1 MKAKLI
7 MTRMV
12 AILMLLLVYHGA
24 AAATDTSPRC
34 TKKRTVMLI
43 SGAFVTSEG
52 WGAWKKYF
60 ESKGYDVIVPE
71 WPYKSGAVDRLRAQ
85 YKDTMTMEYDLEKV
99 VDYHAALIDKL
110 PEKPILVGH
119 SFGGLIVQ
127 LLLQRDKA
135 AMGIAYHS
143 VPAKGVFV
151 FKYSFIKSL
160 WGPLGPFRSRKNPF
174 LMSFSQWQYAFTNG
188 MPETEQRAF
197 YDKLV
202 VPESRKVLR
211 AALKKQ
217 GKINFRKAHAPLL
230 FVSGSTDN
238 IIPASLNRKNY
249 KRYVNRQPK
258 GSITDYK
265 EFKGRNHLAMS
276 QPDWKEDADYIL
288 EWIDKQLLHNPS

>member
-1 MKAKLI
+1 MNAKLI
-7 MTRMV
+7 MTKV
-12 AILMLLLVYHGA
+12 VVFLMLLLFQHSTA
-24 AAATDTSPRC
+24 ANDTLTGSS
-34 TKKRTVMLI
+34 KKQTVMLI
-43 SGAFVTSEG
+43 SGAFVTSDG
-52 WGAWKKYF
+52 WGEWKKYF
-60 ESKGYDVIVPE
+60 EAKGYNVIVPE
-71 WPYKSGAVDRLRAQ
+71 WPYKSGAVEGLRTK
-85 YKDTMTMEYDLEKV
+85 YKDTMTLEYDLKKV

-127 LLLQRDKA
+127 LLLQRDKG

-160 WGPLGPFRSRKNPF
+160 WGPLGPFRSKKNPF

-188 MPETEQRAF
+188 MPETEQKAF

-217 GKINFRKAHAPLL
+217 GKINFRKSHAPLL

-238 IIPASLNRKNY
+238 IIPASLNKKNY
-249 KRYVNRQPK
+249 KRYVKRQPK
-258 GSITDYK
+258 GSVTDYK
-265 EFKGRNHLAMS
+265 EFEGRNHLAMS
-276 QPDWKEDADYIL
+276 QPTWKEDADYIL
-288 EWIDKQLLHNPS
+288 EWIGKQLVNQPL